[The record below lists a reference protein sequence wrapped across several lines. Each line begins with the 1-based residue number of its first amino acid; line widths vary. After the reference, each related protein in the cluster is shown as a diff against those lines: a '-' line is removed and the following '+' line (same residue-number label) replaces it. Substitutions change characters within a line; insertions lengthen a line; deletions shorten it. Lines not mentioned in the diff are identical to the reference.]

1 MHRSR
6 QGCRFVGQLVAMLW
20 LALAALPSAQRSLRP
35 LPEALA
41 AASPELVDRLR
52 ADSFTYFRFINRT
65 WTARVCEALADLTDA
80 PTVRLHG
87 DAHVEQFAVT
97 KDAWG
102 RAATAEGNLHYR
114 RRAAR
119 GLAGAGGTIAL

>member
-20 LALAALPSAQRSLRP
+20 LALAALPSAQRPLRP

-52 ADSFTYFRFINRT
+52 ADAFTYFRFINRT

-80 PTVRLHG
+80 PIVRLHG
-87 DAHVEQFAVT
+87 DAHV
-97 KDAWG
+97 
-102 RAATAEGNLHYR
+102 
-114 RRAAR
+114 
-119 GLAGAGGTIAL
+119 